1 MRVKLFNNLL
11 VFSLFGIALGLFG
24 VLYEGVVYGPK
35 FLDVSMERMQFWKA
49 FTAVI
54 SPIPYYI
61 PIYPIATI
69 LLVVLSFRAPIEKA
83 GLRKRLIMASLF
95 QIVSLA
101 LTIYILTQ
109 INFRRSFG
117 DLQKYAAEIPG
128 KVVLF
133 NILSVIRIG
142 LGAIAVVFVF
152 KACMQTQKEQL

>member
-1 MRVKLFNNLL
+1 MRIKLFNNLL
-11 VFSLFGIALGLFG
+11 ALSLFGIALGFFG
-24 VLYEGVVYGPK
+24 VLYEGIVYGPK

-61 PIYPIATI
+61 PIYPVATV
-69 LLVVLSFRAPIEKA
+69 LLLVLSFRTPKEKA
-83 GLRKRLIMASLF
+83 GLRKPLIAASLF

-101 LTIYILTQ
+101 LTMYILTQ

-117 DLQKYAAEIPG
+117 DLQKYAADIPG

-133 NILSVIRIG
+133 NILSMIRIG
-142 LGAIAVVFVF
+142 LGAIAVVVVF
-152 KACMQTQKEQL
+152 KACIQSQKEQS

>member
-1 MRVKLFNNLL
+1 MRIKLFNNLL

-35 FLDVSMERMQFWKA
+35 FLDVSPERMQFWKS
-49 FTAVI
+49 FTAII

-69 LLVVLSFRAPIEKA
+69 LLVVLSFRIPKEKA
-83 GLRKRLIMASLF
+83 GLRKRLIAASLF
-95 QIVSLA
+95 QIASLA

-128 KVVLF
+128 KAVLF
-133 NILSVIRIG
+133 NILSIIRIG
-142 LGAIAVVFVF
+142 LGAIAVAFVF
-152 KACMQTQKEQL
+152 KACIQIQKEQS